1 MSLFENQLRHAQF
14 ADGVP
19 VIDALCY
26 APPTV
31 TYTASVSTSTD
42 PFAGKTN
49 KYAETQV
56 VELFSTVVFHCKW
69 SAAGTSA
76 TTGDAPFPANVK
88 HRMVVAKDAPYLRII
103 PTTGTATYYINE
115 VY

>member
-1 MSLFENQLRHAQF
+1 MTLFENQLRHAQF
-14 ADGVP
+14 SDGVP

-31 TYTASVSTSTD
+31 TYTGSISASTD
-42 PFAGKTN
+42 PFAAKTN
-49 KYAETQV
+49 KYAESQV
-56 VELFSTVVFHCKW
+56 VELFSTVVFHVKF
-69 SAAGTSA
+69 SAAGTAA
-76 TTGDAPFPANVK
+76 TTSDAPFPANIK
-88 HRMVVAKDAPYLRII
+88 HRFVIAKDYPYMRII